1 MPHLAPAPID
11 LYVSSTLLRLDR
23 AVADLTLSE
32 PTIHEPASA
41 ARVLECLL
49 ETLAGLAIGSAV
61 GAVIAGV
68 RRTFGVEITTR
79 TDLRPPARDVRY
91 LDEPGPLR
99 SVTGALKLRLRQRI
113 ALGARDVAVLTAG
126 IEAQIAAADRRAFAR
141 MLSVLAG
148 DELVAERYAHQV
160 RAGWR
165 CAHAA
170 IDGRTVPAVTAMW
183 QHWARRFAG
192 ERRVVVPQLAP
203 EVIVRIA

>member
-1 MPHLAPAPID
+1 MPHLAPPPID
-11 LYVSSTLLRLDR
+11 LYVSCTTSRLDR

-32 PTIHEPASA
+32 PAVHDPVSA

-49 ETLAGLAIGSAV
+49 ETLAGLAIGSTV

-68 RRTFGVEITTR
+68 RRTFGVESATR
-79 TDLRPPARDVRY
+79 TDIRPPARDVRY
-91 LDEPGPLR
+91 LDDPGPFR
-99 SVTGALKLRLRQRI
+99 SITGALKQRLRQRI
-113 ALGARDVAVLTAG
+113 ALGERDVRALTAA
-126 IEAQIAAADRRAFAR
+126 IEGQIAAGDRRAFAR
-141 MLSVLAG
+141 MLSLLAE

-192 ERRVVVPQLAP
+192 ERHVVVPRLAP